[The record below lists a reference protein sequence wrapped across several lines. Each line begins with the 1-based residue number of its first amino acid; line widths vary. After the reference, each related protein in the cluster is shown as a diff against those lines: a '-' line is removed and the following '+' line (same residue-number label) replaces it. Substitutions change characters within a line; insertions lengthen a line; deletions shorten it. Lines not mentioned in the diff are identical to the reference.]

1 MISKLK
7 LIFILLKIINSKK
20 LNEDKLNKFFSRESF
35 ENVDSWL
42 KEIKNNSNPDV
53 KVFLIGNK
61 SDLEDK

>member
-1 MISKLK
+1 MRLISKILENFSYIIFIIK
-7 LIFILLKIINSKK
+7 LIFFNLYLS
-20 LNEDKLNKFFSRESF
+20 SRESF